1 MPAHPRPLEGM
12 EPPADGGDPVLLQR
26 AAGGDRRAF
35 DRFMDGHAAHVLR
48 FITLHVRD
56 ADRAEDVLQETFLAA
71 WRGAGGFRGPGS
83 ARSWLLSI
91 ARRAALR
98 QGRTRA
104 GEPRDAAPL
113 DQVPLGVLAREAG
126 WGVDPGREERRLEVK
141 ELVEAGF
148 DHLDPHDRE
157 ILLLR
162 DLEGFSG
169 EETAEL
175 LGLSLPAVK
184 SRLHRARLRFMTR
197 IRELDDGT

>member
-1 MPAHPRPLEGM
+1 MS
-12 EPPADGGDPVLLQR
+12 PPGDGGDEVLLAR
-26 AAGGDRRAF
+26 TALGDREAF
-35 DRFMDGHAAHVLR
+35 DRFMDAHAAPVFR
-48 FITLHVRD
+48 FITLHVGDSD
-56 ADRAEDVLQETFLAA
+56 AAEDVLQETFLAA
-71 WRGAGGFRGPGS
+71 WRGASSFRGPGS

-98 QGRTRA
+98 QGRKRA
-104 GEPRDAAPL
+104 GEPRNSASLDAVPL
-113 DQVPLGVLAREAG
+113 DVLAREAG
-126 WGVDPGREERRLEVK
+126 WGNDPSGEERRLEVK

-148 DHLDPHDRE
+148 AHLAPEDRE

-169 EETAEL
+169 EETAAL

-197 IRELDDGT
+197 IRELDHGT